1 MTSEMDPSGIFHEI
15 HDQLSSTTK
24 GEEVEILGFADG
36 SFPGDSLRI
45 SSLPFLTW
53 FRCPQFKY
61 WYFAAAF
68 TVTMTTVQL
77 CSCICQV

>member
-1 MTSEMDPSGIFHEI
+1 MDRFGIFHEI

-24 GEEVEILGFADG
+24 GEEAEILQSADA

-53 FRCPQFKY
+53 FHCPQSKY

-68 TVTMTTVQL
+68 TVTMTIVQL